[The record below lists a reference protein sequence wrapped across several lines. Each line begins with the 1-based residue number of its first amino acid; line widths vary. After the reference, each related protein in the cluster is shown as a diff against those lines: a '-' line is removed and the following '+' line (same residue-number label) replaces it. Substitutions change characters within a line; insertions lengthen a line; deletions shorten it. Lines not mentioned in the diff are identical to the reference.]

1 MTEFL
6 TADTSLPPYMVFPRF
21 LLDTELNETTKLLYV
36 ILLDRARLSLK
47 NEGWTDASGHVFIY
61 FTIEAM
67 AKVMQKSQMTIKTS
81 LTSLEKS
88 ELILRKRQGVGQ
100 PNRIY
105 VKFPLGTFHH
115 TDKILSLT
123 QTESCPS
130 DRQNSISET
139 DKKLSTN
146 KKERGKNNLLKNE
159 REKKLSPYGKFQNVF
174 LSDQELEEIKHSVSN
189 WKEYIE
195 RLSGYMASTGK
206 QYRNHAATIINWSRQ
221 DNPPSQQRIYESEEY
236 ETL

>member
-47 NEGWTDASGHVFIY
+47 NEGWTDTSGHVFIY

-67 AKVMQKSQMTIKTS
+67 AKVMHKSQMTIKTS

-146 KKERGKNNLLKNE
+146 KKEREKNNLSKNE
-159 REKKLSPYGKFQNVF
+159 RAKNLSPYGKFQNVF
-174 LSDQELEEIKHSVSN
+174 LSDQELEEIKHSVSD

>member
-6 TADTSLPPYMVFPRF
+6 KANTSLPPYMVFPRF
-21 LLDTELNETTKLLYV
+21 LLNTELNETTKLLYM

-47 NEGWTDASGHVFIY
+47 NEGWTDAYGHVFIY

-67 AKVMQKSQMTIKTS
+67 AEVMHKSQMTIKTS
-81 LTSLEKS
+81 LALLEKN

-105 VKFPLGTFHH
+105 VKFPSGTFYH
-115 TDKILSLT
+115 TDKNLSLT
-123 QTESCPS
+123 QTENCPS
-130 DRQNSISET
+130 DRQNSICKT
-139 DKKLSTN
+139 DKKLSSN
-146 KKERGKNNLLKNE
+146 KKEKEKNNLLKNE
-159 REKKLSPYGKFQNVF
+159 RVKNLSPYGKFQNVF
-174 LSDQELEEIKHSVSN
+174 LSDTELKEIKQSVTD

-206 QYRNHAATIINWSRQ
+206 EYRNHAATIINWARH
-221 DNPPSQQRIYESEEY
+221 DNNSAQQRIYESEEY
-236 ETL
+236 DTL

>member
-159 REKKLSPYGKFQNVF
+159 RAKNLSPYGKFQNVF
-174 LSDQELEEIKHSVSN
+174 RSDQELEEIKHSVSN

>member
-67 AKVMQKSQMTIKTS
+67 AKVMHKSQMTIKTS

-105 VKFPLGTFHH
+105 VKFPSGTFYH
-115 TDKILSLT
+115 TDKNLSLT
-123 QTESCPS
+123 QTENYPS

-146 KKERGKNNLLKNE
+146 KKEREKNNLFKNE
-159 REKKLSPYGKFQNVF
+159 RATNLSPYGKFQNVF

-206 QYRNHAATIINWSRQ
+206 QYRNQAATIINWSRQ
-221 DNPPSQQRIYESEEY
+221 DNPPFQQRIYESEEY

>member
-159 REKKLSPYGKFQNVF
+159 RAKNLAPYGKFQNVF

>member
-47 NEGWTDASGHVFIY
+47 NEGWTGTSGHVFIY

-67 AKVMQKSQMTIKTS
+67 AKVMHKSQMTIKTS

-123 QTESCPS
+123 QTENCPS
-130 DRQNSISET
+130 NRQNSITET

-146 KKERGKNNLLKNE
+146 KKEREKNNLSKNE
-159 REKKLSPYGKFQNVF
+159 RAKNLSPYGKFQNVF
-174 LSDQELEEIKHSVSN
+174 LSDQELEEIKHSVSD

-206 QYRNHAATIINWSRQ
+206 QYRNHAATIINWARQ
-221 DNPPSQQRIYESEEY
+221 DNPLSQQRIYESEEY

>member
-146 KKERGKNNLLKNE
+146 KKEIGKNNLLKNE
-159 REKKLSPYGKFQNVF
+159 REKNLSPYGKFQNVF